1 MTQLFEQKSLLG
13 KLLASENLVIEH
25 KKVPTAYFNLKART
39 ITLPTFKEMTG
50 EVYDLLVS
58 HEVSHGLHTP
68 AEGWHDA
75 VIDNKALKSYLNVV
89 EDARIER
96 KIKEKFPGLRR
107 SFNIAYKKLHDDN
120 FFGIQN
126 RDVNKMLLID
136 RINMFYKLGAYV
148 KVTFTADELPF
159 IDEINA
165 AETWE
170 DVVRIANKLY
180 ARAQEEAETMPNQPP
195 QPQEDDYDDTDDDS
209 FEESESDSDDY
220 EDGDGDGEGSGEE
233 ESDDGEDSEE
243 GENGYDDNAEGDE
256 PEKGESEDNAPPSR
270 QAGVDSQYKPDVSS
284 ETDNAFREN
293 EKKLVDDSSG
303 ETVICNL
310 PEYNGKHIIDCKNVN
325 DSIVKHFQKCAA
337 TKNSYN
343 SDTFTT
349 FIEKASAEYND
360 FLKRTTPVVNYMV
373 KEFEMRKNAS
383 QMARAKTGKS
393 GKIDSKKL
401 ARYGMTSDIF
411 KRITT
416 VSEGKNHGLVL
427 FMDLSGSMDNIY
439 KRTMEQVIV
448 LTRFCQK
455 VNIPFDVYGFS
466 DSTAGL
472 CKHLSLNHEDRNF
485 SLSRHY
491 TYTKLQ
497 VNDLYVN
504 SHTFHLKH
512 FLSSNMSATK
522 YREACKNLHHCAWII
537 SDAYGYNDFLPQTM
551 ALSGTPL
558 DEALIASVDIVDNF
572 KTKYRLDNVN
582 CIFLTDGEGGF
593 SNHYVHSVTDG
604 YPNHRY
610 IPSKASVYLQHKK
623 TKFRVKCKDLIAK
636 TNWDNDSFRTSRGI
650 IELAKQVTGAK
661 YTGYYIGQ
669 RSSILNKIAQYE
681 NQAADYKGRE
691 EARKEKSKTLKDDG
705 FASSTKFGFDEYFM
719 VLPEN
724 LKIDENKLD
733 DELEGKSKGVIG
745 RAFIK
750 NMKGRGL
757 QRMFLNRFMENI
769 AA

>member
-1 MTQLFEQKSLLG
+1 
-13 KLLASENLVIEH
+13 
-25 KKVPTAYFNLKART
+25 
-39 ITLPTFKEMTG
+39 MTG
-50 EVYDLLVS
+50 VQ
-58 HEVSHGLHTP
+58 TC
-68 AEGWHDA
+68 
-75 VIDNKALKSYLNVV
+75 AL
-89 EDARIER
+89 
-96 KIKEKFPGLRR
+96 P
-107 SFNIAYKKLHDDN
+107 
-120 FFGIQN
+120 
-126 RDVNKMLLID
+126 
-136 RINMFYKLGAYV
+136 
-148 KVTFTADELPF
+148 
-159 IDEINA
+159 
-165 AETWE
+165 
-170 DVVRIANKLY
+170 
-180 ARAQEEAETMPNQPP
+180 
-195 QPQEDDYDDTDDDS
+195 
-209 FEESESDSDDY
+209 
-220 EDGDGDGEGSGEE
+220 
-233 ESDDGEDSEE
+233 
-243 GENGYDDNAEGDE
+243 
-256 PEKGESEDNAPPSR
+256 
-270 QAGVDSQYKPDVSS
+270 
-284 ETDNAFREN
+284 
-293 EKKLVDDSSG
+293 
-303 ETVICNL
+303 
-310 PEYNGKHIIDCKNVN
+310 
-325 DSIVKHFQKCAA
+325 
-337 TKNSYN
+337 
-343 SDTFTT
+343 
-349 FIEKASAEYND
+349 
-360 FLKRTTPVVNYMV
+360 
-373 KEFEMRKNAS
+373 
-383 QMARAKTGKS
+383 
-393 GKIDSKKL
+393 
-401 ARYGMTSDIF
+401 IF
-411 KRITT
+411 
-416 VSEGKNHGLVL
+416 
-427 FMDLSGSMDNIY
+427 
-439 KRTMEQVIV
+439 
-448 LTRFCQK
+448 
-455 VNIPFDVYGFS
+455 
-466 DSTAGL
+466 
-472 CKHLSLNHEDRNF
+472 
-485 SLSRHY
+485 
-491 TYTKLQ
+491 Q